1 MMTHRINPMVD
12 CVLKKVLGA
21 KENKNLL
28 IHFLNAVLNHSP
40 EIRGVEILSPY
51 NEKEFETDELT
62 VVDVKAEDESGKQY
76 QIEVQLSVCKSL
88 PERMLYGWSSLYQS
102 TL

>member
-1 MMTHRINPMVD
+1 MKHRINPMVD
-12 CVLKKVLGA
+12 CVFKKVLGA

-28 IHFLNAVLNHSP
+28 IHFLNAVLHHSP
-40 EIRGVEILSPY
+40 EIKDVEILNPY
-51 NEKEFETDELT
+51 NDKEFESDKLT
-62 VVDVKAEDESGKQY
+62 VVDVKAEDDSGKQY
-76 QIEVQLSVCKSL
+76 QIEVQLSVYKSL